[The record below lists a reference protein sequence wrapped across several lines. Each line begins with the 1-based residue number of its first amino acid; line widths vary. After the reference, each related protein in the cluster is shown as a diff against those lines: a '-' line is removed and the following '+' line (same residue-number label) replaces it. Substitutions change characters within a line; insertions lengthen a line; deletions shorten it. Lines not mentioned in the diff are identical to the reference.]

1 MFRQRLLSGVVL
13 VIIAAAGLYLGGLPL
28 FAGLLCISLIGQ
40 MEIYRIMDLHRK
52 IAGICGYA
60 ATVVYYIMLK
70 YIDNAQNYFIY
81 FTMAF
86 LILLMVL
93 YVFSYPKYKTQ
104 EILLVFFGV
113 FYVAVMLSFVY
124 LTREIKNGIWFVWF
138 IFISSWV
145 SDTFA
150 YCVGMI
156 TKKTVGNHQMSPK
169 LSPKKSIEGA
179 VGGIAGSVIFG
190 CVYGN
195 IIAGSL
201 TNLNNPVL
209 ALGLL
214 GGVGAIIAMVGD
226 LAASAIKRN
235 FDVKDYGKLIP
246 GHGGILDRFDSVIFT
261 APVIYFLAAEILPKL

>member
-1 MFRQRLLSGVVL
+1 MFRERLLSGIVL
-13 VIIAAAGLYLGGLPL
+13 VIIAAAGLYFGGLPL
-28 FAGLLCISLIGQ
+28 FLGLLAISFIGQ
-40 MEIYRIMDLHRK
+40 MELYRIMKLQTK
-52 IAGICGYA
+52 SIAFCGYFATA
-60 ATVVYYIMLK
+60 AYYAMI
-70 YIDNAQNYFIY
+70 YFIKEAQQYFVY

-86 LILLMVL
+86 LIILLIV
-93 YVFSYPKYKTQ
+93 YVFSYPKFKTQ

-113 FYVAVMLSFVY
+113 FYVTIMLSFVY
-124 LTREIKNGIWFVWF
+124 KTRELENGIWYVWF

-150 YCVGMI
+150 YCAGMI
-156 TKKTVGNHQMSPK
+156 TGKTIGNHKMSPK

-195 IIAGSL
+195 IIAD
-201 TNLNNPVL
+201 NLGNLSNPVL

-214 GGVGAIIAMVGD
+214 GGVGALISMVGD

-235 FDVKDYGKLIP
+235 FDVKDYGTLIP

-261 APVIYFLAAEILPKL
+261 APVIYFLAAEVLPRL